1 MISAFANTWKVPE
14 LRDRILFT
22 LALIVIIRLGVH
34 ITLPGVDA
42 SVIKA
47 WLDDLQKQDPTS
59 PTGGVTALLTVF
71 SGGGLQQ
78 AGIFALGIM
87 PYISASIMVQ
97 LMTAVVPKLS
107 RLAREDGGRQKI
119 VQYTRYITI
128 GIAIVQ
134 GFFVAKSLTAPG
146 NIPYMA
152 GIERFGELVPDPSV
166 GWMLLTVVTIVAGT
180 VLLMWI
186 GDQITEKGIGNG
198 TSIIITVN
206 IISALPGALIQA
218 WNYFVTGDGVSKYN
232 AIMMVVMIALLLI
245 VIAATIAI
253 TQAQRRIAVQY
264 AKRVVGRK
272 QFGGQTQYL
281 PLKVN
286 YSGVMPIIF
295 ASAVLSL
302 PPMMLQWFFAG
313 QGWST
318 KLYGELVGG
327 GTWYYVLG
335 GIGIFLFSYFWVAM
349 MFQPSQI
356 AEDLKRN
363 GGYIPGV
370 RPGKPTA
377 DFLDFTMTRLTFAG
391 AVFLTLL
398 FVLPVAVGA
407 LVKLPPGSLVLQ
419 FFGGTSLLI
428 MVGVVLDIMR
438 QVETQLLQRHYDGF
452 LRKGKLKGRYDRL
465 KQGSN
470 AAPRTVIVYLWTIV
484 ALLIVLAI
492 TAYVYNRANQP
503 AKTTPPSEQVEKSDA
518 QPSDASQE
526 QSKSSDVK
534 TSDAAAPATETA
546 SEAQATDEGN
556 ASANGSQEQQSA
568 PPDESQPAPTE
579 PAPKSQ
585 GSGE

>member
-1 MISAFANTWKVPE
+1 MISAFTNTWKIPE

-34 ITLPGVDA
+34 LTLPGVDA
-42 SVIKA
+42 GVIKA
-47 WLDDLQKQDPTS
+47 YLDSLKNQDPAV
-59 PTGGVTALLTVF
+59 GGGMTALLTVF

-119 VQYTRYITI
+119 TQYTRYITI
-128 GIAIVQ
+128 FIALVQ
-134 GFFVAKSLTAPG
+134 GFFVAKSLTNPG
-146 NIPYMA
+146 NIPYMK
-152 GIERFGELVPDPSV
+152 GIERFGNLVPDPSIT
-166 GWMLLTVVTIVAGT
+166 WMVLTVITIVAGT
-180 VLLMWI
+180 VLLLWI
-186 GDQITEKGIGNG
+186 ADQITEKGIGNG

-206 IISALPGALIQA
+206 IISSLPGALVQA
-218 WNYFVTGDGVSKYN
+218 WHYFVPGGGVNPFNSV
-232 AIMMVVMIALLLI
+232 MMVVMIVLLLV

-286 YSGVMPIIF
+286 YAGVMPIIF

-313 QGWST
+313 QPWAT

-327 GTWYYVLG
+327 GTWYYILG

-391 AVFLTLL
+391 AIFMVAL
-398 FVLPVAVGA
+398 FILPVITGNLVG
-407 LVKLPPGSLVLQ
+407 LPPSSLILH

-428 MVGVVLDIMR
+428 MVGVVLDVMR
-438 QVETQLLQRHYDGF
+438 QVETQLLQKHYDGF

-465 KQGSN
+465 NQGSG
-470 AAPRTVIVYLWTIV
+470 AAPRTAIIYLWTLIGIMIV
-484 ALLIVLAI
+484 IGSAI
-492 TAYVYNRANQP
+492 WIYQR
-503 AKTTPPSEQVEKSDA
+503 
-518 QPSDASQE
+518 
-526 QSKSSDVK
+526 
-534 TSDAAAPATETA
+534 
-546 SEAQATDEGN
+546 
-556 ASANGSQEQQSA
+556 
-568 PPDESQPAPTE
+568 
-579 PAPKSQ
+579 
-585 GSGE
+585 

>member
-1 MISAFANTWKVPE
+1 MISAFANTWKIPE

-42 SVIKA
+42 TVIKE
-47 WLDDLQKQDPTS
+47 WLEELQKADPKN
-59 PTGGVTALLTVF
+59 PTGGITALLTVF

-119 VQYTRYITI
+119 TQYTRYITI

-134 GFFVAKSLTAPG
+134 GFFVARSLTAPD
-146 NIPYMA
+146 NIPYMS
-152 GIERFGELVPDPSV
+152 GIERFGTLVPDPSAL
-166 GWMLLTVVTIVAGT
+166 WMVLTVITIVAGT

-218 WNYFVTGDGVSKYN
+218 WKYFVTGDADSFK
-232 AIMMVVMIALLLI
+232 AIMMVVMIALLLV
-245 VIAATIAI
+245 VIAATVSI

-286 YSGVMPIIF
+286 YAGVMPIIF

-313 QGWST
+313 QGWAT
-318 KLYGELVGG
+318 KIYGQLVGG
-327 GTWYYVLG
+327 GTWYYILG

-391 AVFLTLL
+391 AIFLTVL
-398 FVLPVAVGA
+398 FVLPVGVGA
-407 LVKLPPGSLVLQ
+407 LVGLPPGSLVLQ

-428 MVGVVLDIMR
+428 MVGVVLDVMR
-438 QVETQLLQRHYDGF
+438 QVETQLLQKHYDGF

-465 KQGSN
+465 QQGSK
-470 AAPRTVIVYLWTIV
+470 AAPRTAIVYLWTVI
-484 ALLIVLAI
+484 AVLVVIGI
-492 TAYVYNRANQP
+492 TAYIY
-503 AKTTPPSEQVEKSDA
+503 K
-518 QPSDASQE
+518 
-526 QSKSSDVK
+526 
-534 TSDAAAPATETA
+534 
-546 SEAQATDEGN
+546 
-556 ASANGSQEQQSA
+556 GSH
-568 PPDESQPAPTE
+568 
-579 PAPKSQ
+579 
-585 GSGE
+585 

>member
-1 MISAFANTWKVPE
+1 MISAFANTWKIPE

-42 SVIKA
+42 SVIQA
-47 WLDDLQKQDPTS
+47 WLEDVQKQDPTS
-59 PTGGVTALLTVF
+59 PTGGITALLTVF
-71 SGGGLQQ
+71 SGGGLTQ

-87 PYISASIMVQ
+87 PFISASIMVQ

-119 VQYTRYITI
+119 TMYTRGITI
-128 GIAIVQ
+128 VIAIVQ
-134 GFFVAKSLTAPG
+134 GIFVAKSLTNPG
-146 NIPYMA
+146 SMPYMA
-152 GIERFGELVPDPSV
+152 GIERFGELVPDPSMM
-166 GWMLLTVVTIVAGT
+166 WMVLTVTTIVAGT
-180 VLLMWI
+180 ALLMWI
-186 GDQITEKGIGNG
+186 GDQITDKGIGNG

-218 WNYFVTGDGVSKYN
+218 WKYFVTGDGGSYR

-245 VIAATIAI
+245 VIAATVAI
-253 TQAQRRIAVQY
+253 TQGQRRIAVQY

-286 YSGVMPIIF
+286 YAGVMPIIF

-313 QGWST
+313 QPWAT
-318 KLYGELVGG
+318 KIYQELVGG

-391 AVFLTLL
+391 AIFLTFL
-398 FVLPVAVGA
+398 FVLPVGVGAAVG
-407 LVKLPPGSLVLQ
+407 LPPGSLMLQ

-428 MVGVVLDIMR
+428 MVGVVLDVMR
-438 QVETQLLQRHYDGF
+438 QVETQLLQKHYDGF

-465 KQGSN
+465 NQGGN
-470 AAPRTVIVYLWTIV
+470 AAPRNAIVYLWTVIAV
-484 ALLIVLAI
+484 LIVLAI
-492 TAYVYNRANQP
+492 TASIYKN
-503 AKTTPPSEQVEKSDA
+503 
-518 QPSDASQE
+518 
-526 QSKSSDVK
+526 
-534 TSDAAAPATETA
+534 
-546 SEAQATDEGN
+546 
-556 ASANGSQEQQSA
+556 
-568 PPDESQPAPTE
+568 
-579 PAPKSQ
+579 
-585 GSGE
+585 

>member
-1 MISAFANTWKVPE
+1 MISAFTNTWRIPE

-34 ITLPGVDA
+34 LTLPGVDA
-42 SVIKA
+42 TVIKA
-47 WLDDLQKQDPTS
+47 WLDSLKNQDPT
-59 PTGGVTALLTVF
+59 TGGGITALLTVF

-119 VQYTRYITI
+119 TQYTRYLTI
-128 GIAIVQ
+128 FIALVQ
-134 GFFVAKSLTAPG
+134 GFFVAKSLTHPQ
-146 NIPYMA
+146 NIPYMK
-152 GIERFGELVPDPSV
+152 GIERFGNLVPDPSIT
-166 GWMLLTVVTIVAGT
+166 WMVLTVLTIVAGT
-180 VLLMWI
+180 VLLLWI
-186 GDQITEKGIGNG
+186 ADQITEKGIGNG

-218 WNYFVTGDGVSKYN
+218 WNYFVNSKDAN
-232 AIMMVVMIALLLI
+232 AFNSIMMVVMIAMLLI

-286 YSGVMPIIF
+286 YAGVMPIIF

-313 QGWST
+313 QGWAT

-327 GTWYYVLG
+327 GTWYYILG
-335 GIGIFLFSYFWVAM
+335 GVGIFLFSYFWVAM

-391 AVFLTLL
+391 AVFMVAL
-398 FVLPVAVGA
+398 FVLPVLTGKMVG
-407 LVKLPPGSLVLQ
+407 LPPSSLVLH

-428 MVGVVLDIMR
+428 MVGVVLDVMR
-438 QVETQLLQRHYDGF
+438 QVETQLLQKHYDGF

-465 KQGSN
+465 NQTSG
-470 AAPRTVIVYLWTIV
+470 AAPKTAIIYLWTVI
-484 ALLIVLAI
+484 AVLVVIGI
-492 TAYVYNRANQP
+492 TAYIYNSNR
-503 AKTTPPSEQVEKSDA
+503 
-518 QPSDASQE
+518 
-526 QSKSSDVK
+526 
-534 TSDAAAPATETA
+534 
-546 SEAQATDEGN
+546 
-556 ASANGSQEQQSA
+556 
-568 PPDESQPAPTE
+568 
-579 PAPKSQ
+579 
-585 GSGE
+585 

>member
-1 MISAFANTWKVPE
+1 MISAFTNTWRIPE

-34 ITLPGVDA
+34 ITIPGVDA
-42 SVIKA
+42 TVIKA
-47 WLDDLQKQDPTS
+47 WLDSLKNQDPT
-59 PTGGVTALLTVF
+59 TGGGITALLTVF

-119 VQYTRYITI
+119 TQYTRYLTI
-128 GIAIVQ
+128 LIALVQ
-134 GFFVAKSLTAPG
+134 GFFVAKSLTNPG
-146 NIPYMA
+146 NIPYMS
-152 GIERFGELVPDPSV
+152 GIERFGNLVPNPDV
-166 GWMLLTVVTIVAGT
+166 TWMALTVLTIVAGT

-218 WNYFVTGDGVSKYN
+218 WNFFVTGKGVSPFN
-232 AIMMVVMIALLLI
+232 SIMMVVMIALLLA

-286 YSGVMPIIF
+286 YAGVMPIIF
-295 ASAVLSL
+295 ATAVLSL
-302 PPMMLQWFFAG
+302 PPMMLQWFFPG
-313 QGWST
+313 QGWAT

-327 GTWYYVLG
+327 GTWYYILG

-391 AVFLTLL
+391 AFFMVGL
-398 FVLPVAVGA
+398 FILPVLTGNAVG
-407 LVKLPPGSLVLQ
+407 LPPSSLVLQ

-428 MVGVVLDIMR
+428 MVGVVLDVMR
-438 QVETQLLQRHYDGF
+438 QVETQLLQKHYDGF

-465 KQGSN
+465 NQNSG
-470 AAPRTVIVYLWTIV
+470 AAPKTAILYLMIVIAI
-484 ALLIVLAI
+484 LIVLGF
-492 TAYVYNRANQP
+492 TAWFYQ
-503 AKTTPPSEQVEKSDA
+503 K
-518 QPSDASQE
+518 
-526 QSKSSDVK
+526 
-534 TSDAAAPATETA
+534 
-546 SEAQATDEGN
+546 
-556 ASANGSQEQQSA
+556 
-568 PPDESQPAPTE
+568 
-579 PAPKSQ
+579 
-585 GSGE
+585 

>member
-1 MISAFANTWKVPE
+1 MISAFTNTWKIPE

-34 ITLPGVDA
+34 LTLPGVDA
-42 SVIKA
+42 GVIKA
-47 WLDDLQKQDPTS
+47 YLDNLKNQDPAA
-59 PTGGVTALLTVF
+59 GGGMTALLTVF

-119 VQYTRYITI
+119 TQYTRYITI
-128 GIAIVQ
+128 FIALVQ
-134 GFFVAKSLTAPG
+134 GFFVAKSLTNPG
-146 NIPYMA
+146 NIPYMS
-152 GIERFGELVPDPSV
+152 GIERFGNLVPDPSII
-166 GWMLLTVVTIVAGT
+166 WMVLTVVTIVAGT
-180 VLLMWI
+180 VLLLWI
-186 GDQITEKGIGNG
+186 ADQITEKGIGNG

-206 IISALPGALIQA
+206 IISSLPGALVQA
-218 WNYFVTGDGVSKYN
+218 WNYFVTREGVSPFN
-232 AIMMVVMIALLLI
+232 SIMMVVMIVLLLV

-286 YSGVMPIIF
+286 YAGVMPIIF

-313 QGWST
+313 QPWAT

-327 GTWYYVLG
+327 GTWYYILG

-363 GGYIPGV
+363 GGYVPGV

-391 AVFLTLL
+391 AIFMVVL
-398 FVLPVAVGA
+398 FVLPVITGNLVG
-407 LVKLPPGSLVLQ
+407 LPPSSLVLQ

-428 MVGVVLDIMR
+428 MVGVVLDVMR
-438 QVETQLLQRHYDGF
+438 QVETQLLQKHYDGF
-452 LRKGKLKGRYDRL
+452 LRKGKVKGRYDRL
-465 KQGSN
+465 NQGSG
-470 AAPRTVIVYLWTIV
+470 AAPKTAIIYLWTVIGIMIV
-484 ALLIVLAI
+484 IGGAVLI
-492 TAYVYNRANQP
+492 YQ
-503 AKTTPPSEQVEKSDA
+503 
-518 QPSDASQE
+518 
-526 QSKSSDVK
+526 
-534 TSDAAAPATETA
+534 
-546 SEAQATDEGN
+546 
-556 ASANGSQEQQSA
+556 
-568 PPDESQPAPTE
+568 
-579 PAPKSQ
+579 
-585 GSGE
+585 

>member
-1 MISAFANTWKVPE
+1 MISAFTNTWRIPE
-14 LRDRILFT
+14 LRYRILFT

-34 ITLPGVDA
+34 ITIPGVDA
-42 SVIKA
+42 TVIKA
-47 WLDDLQKQDPTS
+47 WVDSLKNSDPS
-59 PTGGVTALLTVF
+59 NPTGGITALLTVF

-87 PYISASIMVQ
+87 PYISASIMFQ

-119 VQYTRYITI
+119 TQYTRILTI
-128 GIAIVQ
+128 FIALVQ
-134 GFFVAKSLTAPG
+134 GFFVAKTLTTG
-146 NIPYMA
+146 SIPYMP
-152 GIERFGELVPDPSV
+152 GIEKFGVLVPDPSAY
-166 GWMLLTVVTIVAGT
+166 WMLLTVITVVAGT
-180 VLLMWI
+180 VLLLWI

-206 IISALPGALIQA
+206 IISALPGALVQA
-218 WNYFVTGDGVSKYN
+218 WTYFVVGKDKSPFS
-232 AIMMVVMIALLLI
+232 AIMMVVMIALLLV

-286 YSGVMPIIF
+286 YAGVMPIIF

-302 PPMMLQWFFAG
+302 PPMMLQWFFPESA
-313 QGWST
+313 WAT
-318 KLYGELVGG
+318 KLYGDLVGG

-370 RPGKPTA
+370 RPGKATS

-391 AVFLTLL
+391 AIFMVSL
-398 FVLPVAVGA
+398 FVLPVFVGK
-407 LVKLPPGSLVLQ
+407 LVGLPPGSLVLQ

-428 MVGVVLDIMR
+428 MVGVVLDVMR
-438 QVETQLLQRHYDGF
+438 QMETQLLQKHYDGF

-465 KQGSN
+465 NQNTG
-470 AAPRTVIVYLWTIV
+470 AAPREAVLYLLVIVAI
-484 ALLIVLAI
+484 LIVLGI
-492 TAYVYNRANQP
+492 TAYIFQ
-503 AKTTPPSEQVEKSDA
+503 K
-518 QPSDASQE
+518 
-526 QSKSSDVK
+526 
-534 TSDAAAPATETA
+534 
-546 SEAQATDEGN
+546 
-556 ASANGSQEQQSA
+556 
-568 PPDESQPAPTE
+568 
-579 PAPKSQ
+579 
-585 GSGE
+585 

>member
-1 MISAFANTWKVPE
+1 MISAFTNTWKIPE

-34 ITLPGVDA
+34 LTLPGVDA
-42 SVIKA
+42 GVIKA
-47 WLDDLQKQDPTS
+47 YLDSLKNQDPAA
-59 PTGGVTALLTVF
+59 GGGMTALLTVF

-119 VQYTRYITI
+119 TQYTRYITI
-128 GIAIVQ
+128 FIALVQ
-134 GFFVAKSLTAPG
+134 GFFVAKSLTNPG
-146 NIPYMA
+146 NIPYMK
-152 GIERFGELVPDPSV
+152 GIERFGNLVPDPSIA
-166 GWMLLTVVTIVAGT
+166 WMVLTVITIVAGT
-180 VLLMWI
+180 VLLLWI
-186 GDQITEKGIGNG
+186 ADQITEKGIGNG

-206 IISALPGALIQA
+206 IISSLPGALVQA
-218 WNYFVTGDGVSKYN
+218 WHFFVTGKGVSPVN
-232 AIMMVVMIALLLI
+232 SVMMVVMIVLLLV

-286 YSGVMPIIF
+286 YAGVMPIIF

-313 QGWST
+313 QPWAT

-327 GTWYYVLG
+327 GTWYYILG

-391 AVFLTLL
+391 AMFMVIL
-398 FVLPVAVGA
+398 FILPVITGNIVG
-407 LVKLPPGSLVLQ
+407 LPPSSLVLH

-428 MVGVVLDIMR
+428 MVGVVLDVMR
-438 QVETQLLQRHYDGF
+438 QVETQLLQKHYDGF

-465 KQGSN
+465 NQSSG
-470 AAPRTVIVYLWTIV
+470 AAPKTAIIYLWTVIGVMIV
-484 ALLIVLAI
+484 I
-492 TAYVYNRANQP
+492 
-503 AKTTPPSEQVEKSDA
+503 
-518 QPSDASQE
+518 
-526 QSKSSDVK
+526 
-534 TSDAAAPATETA
+534 
-546 SEAQATDEGN
+546 G
-556 ASANGSQEQQSA
+556 SAVWIYQH
-568 PPDESQPAPTE
+568 
-579 PAPKSQ
+579 
-585 GSGE
+585 

>member
-1 MISAFANTWKVPE
+1 MISAFANTWKIPE

-42 SVIKA
+42 TVIKA
-47 WLDDLQKQDPTS
+47 WMDDLQKADPTS
-59 PTGGVTALLTVF
+59 PTGGITALLTVF

-97 LMTAVVPKLS
+97 LMTAIVPKLS

-119 VQYTRYITI
+119 TQYTRYITI
-128 GIAIVQ
+128 GIALVQ
-134 GFFVAKSLTAPG
+134 GFFVAKSLTNPG
-146 NIPYMA
+146 SIPYMA
-152 GIERFGELVPDPSV
+152 GIERFGNLVPNPDYI
-166 GWMLLTVVTIVAGT
+166 WMTLTVITIVAGT

-186 GDQITEKGIGNG
+186 GDQMTEKGIGNG

-218 WNYFVTGDGVSKYN
+218 WKYFVTGDSGPYR
-232 AIMMVVMIALLLI
+232 AIMMVVMIVLLLI

-286 YSGVMPIIF
+286 YAGVMPIIF

-313 QGWST
+313 QGWAT
-318 KLYGELVGG
+318 KIYGELVGG

-391 AVFLTLL
+391 AIFLTLL
-398 FVLPVAVGA
+398 FVLPVLTGKLVG
-407 LVKLPPGSLVLQ
+407 LPPGSLVLQ

-428 MVGVVLDIMR
+428 MVGVVLDVMR
-438 QVETQLLQRHYDGF
+438 QVETQLLQKHYDGF

-465 KQGSN
+465 AQNGG
-470 AAPRTVIVYLWTIV
+470 AAPRTAIVYLWTVIAV
-484 ALLIVLAI
+484 LIVIGI
-492 TAYVYNRANQP
+492 TAYIYN
-503 AKTTPPSEQVEKSDA
+503 KIH
-518 QPSDASQE
+518 
-526 QSKSSDVK
+526 
-534 TSDAAAPATETA
+534 
-546 SEAQATDEGN
+546 
-556 ASANGSQEQQSA
+556 
-568 PPDESQPAPTE
+568 
-579 PAPKSQ
+579 
-585 GSGE
+585 

>member
-1 MISAFANTWKVPE
+1 MISAFTNTWKIPE

-34 ITLPGVDA
+34 ITLPGVDGT
-42 SVIKA
+42 VIAK
-47 WLDDLQKQDPTS
+47 WLDSLQKQDPTS

-78 AGIFALGIM
+78 AGILALGIM

-119 VQYTRYITI
+119 NQYTRYITI
-128 GIAIVQ
+128 GIATVQ
-134 GFFVAKSLTAPG
+134 GFFVAKSLTNPG
-146 NIPYMA
+146 NIPYMS
-152 GIERFGELVPDPSV
+152 GIEEFGKLVPDPSAL
-166 GWMLLTVVTIVAGT
+166 WLSITVLTIVAGS
-180 VLLMWI
+180 VFLLWI
-186 GDQITEKGIGNG
+186 ADQITDRGIGNG
-198 TSIIITVN
+198 SSIIITVN

-218 WNYFVTGDGVSKYN
+218 WKYFVTGDGGAFKS
-232 AIMMVVMIALLLI
+232 IMMVVMIALLLV

-286 YSGVMPIIF
+286 YAGVMPIIF

-313 QGWST
+313 QPWAT
-318 KLYGELVGG
+318 KMYGELAGG
-327 GTWYYVLG
+327 GTWYYILG

-391 AVFLTLL
+391 AIFLTAL
-398 FVLPVAVGA
+398 FVLPVLTGKIVG
-407 LVKLPPGSLVLQ
+407 LPPGSLVLQ

-428 MVGVVLDIMR
+428 MVGVVLDVMR
-438 QVETQLLQRHYDGF
+438 QVETQLLQKHYDGF

-465 KQGSN
+465 NQSGN
-470 AAPRTVIVYLWTIV
+470 AAPRTAIVYLWTVIAILV
-484 ALLIVLAI
+484 VVGI
-492 TAYVYNRANQP
+492 TAYIYNRLH
-503 AKTTPPSEQVEKSDA
+503 
-518 QPSDASQE
+518 
-526 QSKSSDVK
+526 
-534 TSDAAAPATETA
+534 
-546 SEAQATDEGN
+546 
-556 ASANGSQEQQSA
+556 
-568 PPDESQPAPTE
+568 
-579 PAPKSQ
+579 
-585 GSGE
+585 